1 MADLVV
7 APRPAHDVPRAILI
21 LAAVLVAIVIAGA
34 WTARIS
40 GVGRAAAPEAE
51 ALQSLALRFAD
62 QDDGAVIV
70 RRAGDDATIYRVA
83 PETNGFLRATLRGLA
98 QQRRREGDGDE
109 TPFVL
114 TRWADGRMS
123 LDDPKTGRRVAL
135 EAFGETNAGAFAKLF
150 LASGAVR

>member
-1 MADLVV
+1 MADL
-7 APRPAHDVPRAILI
+7 AAQRPANDVPRAILI
-21 LAAVLVAIVIAGA
+21 LAAALVAIAVAGA

-51 ALQSLALRFAD
+51 AAEILALRFDD
-62 QDDGAVIV
+62 QNDGAVMV
-70 RRAGDDATIYRVA
+70 RRAGDGRAIYRVA

-98 QQRRREGDGDE
+98 QERRREGAGDE

-114 TRWADGRMS
+114 TRWTDGRMS
-123 LDDPKTGRRVAL
+123 LDDPRTGRRVPL

-150 LASGAVR
+150 VASGAVP

>member
-1 MADLVV
+1 MADL
-7 APRPAHDVPRAILI
+7 AAQRPAHDVPRAILI
-21 LAAVLVAIVIAGA
+21 LAAVLIAIVVAGA

-51 ALQSLALRFAD
+51 ALQSLQLRFDD
-62 QDDGAVIV
+62 QNDGAVMV
-70 RRAGDDATIYRVA
+70 RRAGDGATIYRVA
-83 PETNGFLRATLRGLA
+83 PETNGFMRATMRGLA
-98 QQRRREGDGDE
+98 QERRREGAGDE

-123 LDDPKTGRRVAL
+123 LDDPRTGRRVPL

-150 LASGAVR
+150 VASGAVP